1 MTREPC
7 SRCGREFGVGFG
19 GQCGGICLG
28 CVVGDYP
35 GLKAEVERLRAEAEQ
50 LRAEVKQLRNALVT
64 CRKEARRII
73 RATEAVGGDDG

>member
-1 MTREPC
+1 MSELAEADKEKAM
-7 SRCGREFGVGFG
+7 S
-19 GQCGGICLG
+19 IL
-28 CVVGDYP
+28 
-35 GLKAEVERLRAEAEQ
+35 AEVVRRSTILETEVKRLQAEAEQ